1 MSEMRSTQPK
11 NSRNSMSKVEL
22 KENVRKEALRKFGY
36 TSRGCHLF
44 SKCRIML
51 LHPDSD
57 RCQKFRLEV
66 LVE

>member
-1 MSEMRSTQPK
+1 MPEMRSTQPK

-22 KENVRKEALRKFGY
+22 KANVRKETLRKFGY
-36 TSRGCHLF
+36 ASRGCHLF
-44 SKCRIML
+44 SKSRIKL

>member
-22 KENVRKEALRKFGY
+22 KENFRKETLRKFGY
-36 TSRGCHLF
+36 TSRGCRLF
-44 SKCRIML
+44 SKSRMML

-57 RCQKFRLEV
+57 RYQKFSLEV
-66 LVE
+66 FVE